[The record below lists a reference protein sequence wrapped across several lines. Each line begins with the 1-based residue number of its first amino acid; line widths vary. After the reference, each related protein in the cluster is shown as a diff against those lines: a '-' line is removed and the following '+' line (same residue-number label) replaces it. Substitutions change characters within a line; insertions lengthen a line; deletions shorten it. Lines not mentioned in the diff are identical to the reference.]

1 MEEEHPMTRSRTWLG
16 LVCAVAV
23 SLGVFALGTP
33 AASAKT
39 TKPTV
44 KLASVSGVG
53 TVLVASDGHTLYT
66 LTNNG
71 QPVAC
76 TGACAA
82 LWPPL
87 MVKST
92 KAKGAKGVTG
102 LSVLAGHVSH
112 DGLPLYKYAGD
123 SKAGT
128 ASGEGITNFGG
139 TWHVV
144 KTSSG
149 GGASTPA
156 NSTPAKSSSSSGY
169 GY

>member
-1 MEEEHPMTRSRTWLG
+1 MLG
-16 LVCAVAV
+16 AVAI

-39 TKPTV
+39 TKPVV
-44 KLASVSGVG
+44 KIANVSGVG
-53 TVLVASDGHTLYT
+53 TILVASDGHALYT

-82 LWPPL
+82 IWPPL
-87 MVKST
+87 MVKGT

-102 LSVLAGHVSH
+102 LAVASGQVTHAGT
-112 DGLPLYKYAGD
+112 PLYKFSGD
-123 SKAGT
+123 SAAGS
-128 ASGEGITNFGG
+128 AAGEGLTSFGG

-144 KTSSG
+144 STPSGSGSSTPKTTTPTKSSATSSG
-149 GGASTPA
+149 H
-156 NSTPAKSSSSSGY
+156 GY
-169 GY
+169 